1 MDYTKTGRKDAKKN
15 RDAKAQR
22 GKGTKTQGRRGTM
35 RGEFSQV
42 VHYAMY
48 TIFDHF
54 FTEINH
60 QSQLEVGES
69 KIGESLS
76 LE

>member
-1 MDYTKTGRKDAKKN
+1 MYTIFVANYITAERKNAKQNRNAKKKIE
-15 RDAKAQR
+15 R
-22 GKGTKTQGRRGTM
+22 KGAM
-35 RGEFSQV
+35 SVEFSQV
-42 VHYAMY
+42 VYYAMY